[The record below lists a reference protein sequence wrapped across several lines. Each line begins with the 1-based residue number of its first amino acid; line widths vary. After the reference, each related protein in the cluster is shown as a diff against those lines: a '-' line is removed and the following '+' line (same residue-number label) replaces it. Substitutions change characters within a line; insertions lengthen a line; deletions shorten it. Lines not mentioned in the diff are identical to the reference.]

1 MAQRI
6 LEPGQ
11 IETLAKASIPRV
23 RPPDRQAVFARR
35 AARLGKLAAGSALG
49 DYLQFLAA
57 LADAQHAALAHL
69 SIPMPSAAQLAR
81 AGEHGMPPIHASTW
95 PRAPQWRE
103 TLEFLCAALDA
114 RTEFPAGVHD
124 SIAAI
129 RRASPVWLEA
139 QAAAILEAR
148 NDAVDI
154 PVAPIVM
161 AALQVHWVA
170 LAARFAADE
179 VKALDVPGVCPLCGS
194 LPVASLVYAQAQY
207 QGYRYL
213 HCSLCATE
221 WHMVRVLCSQ
231 CGASGKS
238 IAYHSLEAN
247 TSEANAS
254 GANASEA
261 NTNEAD
267 AAGKTP
273 NEEGGAAVRAETC
286 EQCRAYR
293 KILYQ
298 EKDTGVEPVADDV
311 ASVALD
317 LLLGEEGYHRASG
330 NPLLWLPNTI

>member
-11 IETLAKASIPRV
+11 IETLAKASIPRI
-23 RPPDRQAVFARR
+23 RPPDRESVFARR
-35 AARLGKLAAGSALG
+35 AARLGKLAAGSTLG

-57 LADAQHAALAHL
+57 LAGAQHAALAHL

-95 PRAPQWRE
+95 PRPPQWRE
-103 TLEFLCAALDA
+103 TLEFLCAALAA

-129 RRASPVWLEA
+129 RRASPAWLEA

-170 LAARFAADE
+170 LAAHFAADQ

-213 HCSLCATE
+213 HCALCATE

-238 IAYHSLEAN
+238 MAYHSLEAN
-247 TSEANAS
+247 TL
-254 GANASEA
+254 
-261 NTNEAD
+261 EAD
-267 AAGKTP
+267 AAGKNS

-330 NPLLWLPNTI
+330 NPLLWLLNTI